1 MIALVASTEQQF
13 SFADCQIVSKTPAK
27 SDQSVERSERS
38 FVHSERATR
47 S

>member
-1 MIALVASTEQQF
+1 VIAAKRTGNK
-13 SFADCQIVSKTPAK
+13 IVSKTPAK